1 MDMSEDSCVTK
12 GRASVGP
19 SKSHNSILGI
29 LLSSRRKD
37 TFALCTRSTEQ
48 TNTVFAKAVIFS
60 TIDLG
65 RVAFKSDVPALSSTD
80 FWP

>member
-1 MDMSEDSCVTK
+1 MSEDSCVTK

-37 TFALCTRSTEQ
+37 TFALCTSSLLYRFLALASMLFLQLSTPDY
-48 TNTVFAKAVIFS
+48 FS
-60 TIDLG
+60 VKD
-65 RVAFKSDVPALSSTD
+65 SSA
-80 FWP
+80 